1 MTSLFL
7 RLAGPA
13 TLTSTLDFF
22 CSIVNVVFAGRIGG
36 TTLIA
41 SVGLTD
47 SITTMMFTSV
57 ILGIN
62 SAQATLTS
70 QAFGYGD
77 KRLCGV
83 LLNRGR
89 FILTLFIIPF
99 AVVPMFFGERILLAL
114 GQDPDVARWT

>member
-1 MTSLFL
+1 MASLFF
-7 RLAGPA
+7 RLAGSA
-13 TLTSTLDFF
+13 TLTNTLDFF
-22 CSIVNVVFAGRIGG
+22 CSVVNVVLAGRMGNI
-36 TTLIA
+36 TFIA
-41 SVGLTD
+41 AVGLTD
-47 SITTMMFTSV
+47 SITTMMITSV

-62 SAQATLTS
+62 SAQMTLTS

-99 AVVPMFFGERILLAL
+99 AVVPLFFGERIILVL